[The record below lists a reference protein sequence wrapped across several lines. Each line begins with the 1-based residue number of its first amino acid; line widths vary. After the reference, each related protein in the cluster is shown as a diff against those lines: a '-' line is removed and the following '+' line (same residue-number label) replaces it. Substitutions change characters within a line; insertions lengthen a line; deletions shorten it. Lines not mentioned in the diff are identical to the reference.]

1 MGTSAA
7 IRLDTNGM
15 HSTWKATAAVGIAVC
30 LGVVS
35 CGGIRVTASFGA
47 EPSSESPI
55 GVTAPSPELVKAQAE
70 RLKAETDSRKASD
83 ARLQFFLDW
92 GYRVGLSAAA
102 LVLLVWLIPQVA
114 EITLPWGGGTLSVKR
129 APKERLPEEAY
140 APPLPAPVLTEAT
153 EILKKTLM
161 PGPTTDRMVD
171 RLEEAEV
178 YQRAGVKR
186 DEIYVCH
193 HAKKAA
199 RKEYYRVRIYLD
211 AESPEILD
219 KVEKVVYRLHP
230 TFRVSERTQT
240 NRTDQFELEIEAWGE
255 FMLYASIY
263 FNGVPRPVE
272 LKRYLNF

>member
-1 MGTSAA
+1 MMGTSAA

-178 YQRAGVKR
+178 YQRAGGEAGR
-186 DEIYVCH
+186 DLCMPPREEGRAQGILSRPHLPRCRI
-193 HAKKAA
+193 AGDP
-199 RKEYYRVRIYLD
+199 RQGRESRV
-211 AESPEILD
+211 
-219 KVEKVVYRLHP
+219 P
-230 TFRVSERTQT
+230 TAPDIS
-240 NRTDQFELEIEAWGE
+240 
-255 FMLYASIY
+255 
-263 FNGVPRPVE
+263 GVGADP
-272 LKRYLNF
+272 NQSH